1 MTSCYCILYVSRGL
15 DGVYGCLPLYVHCSL
30 GYLTRERAF
39 FRLMCTVH
47 DVYAW
52 DHLVPIGMPRCS
64 STEQSNVEALG
75 KLPIFPGV

>member
-1 MTSCYCILYVSRGL
+1 MTSCYCILCVSRGL
-15 DGVYGCLPLYVHCSL
+15 DVVYGCFTSVRPFLARI
-30 GYLTRERAF
+30 LTRERAF

-52 DHLVPIGMPRCS
+52 DQLVPIGMPHCP